1 MKIAVIGALP
11 HELKPLLKHV
21 KAQRQLR
28 AHAFP
33 TAHPKLHSKEAWYHA
48 TYLSHEIMIVATGIG
63 IRNAE
68 EAFTRVLDAFN
79 PDFLLSIGFAGAL
92 YESARIGDLV
102 MATSV
107 SLISGNA
114 IKTSQIPAERGL
126 HERLGGRGNIQEGS
140 FFTLERL
147 MEKEAVRLLLPSDVA
162 FPVCEM
168 ETFPLA
174 VLARQ
179 RQLPFLAVRAITD
192 RADEEIPPEFV
203 ELADSSG
210 WQQFMR
216 AAGLLLSK
224 PRLIPAA
231 AKFATRSHKASEAVW
246 LAFDTLAQAL

>member
-33 TAHPKLHSKEAWYHA
+33 AALSKSRSKVAWYRQLGFMRRPRRQRGAPPASGYPGVLRSTSRRATQRQRRYTLEGESVYHA
-48 TYLSHEIMIVATGIG
+48 TYLSHEIMIVQTGIG

-68 EAFTRVLDAFN
+68 EALTRVLDAFN

-92 YESARIGDLV
+92 YEGARIGDLV

-126 HERLGGRGNIQEGS
+126 HERLGGRGNIREGS

-147 MEKEAVRLLLPSDVA
+147 MEKKAVRLLLPSDAA
-162 FPVCEM
+162 F
-168 ETFPLA
+168 
-174 VLARQ
+174 
-179 RQLPFLAVRAITD
+179 
-192 RADEEIPPEFV
+192 
-203 ELADSSG
+203 
-210 WQQFMR
+210 
-216 AAGLLLSK
+216 
-224 PRLIPAA
+224 
-231 AKFATRSHKASEAVW
+231 
-246 LAFDTLAQAL
+246 